1 MVNLDNNWAGL
12 NNPTE
17 IQDREDKIELSL
29 RDLLLSELI
38 TTVKKRLDQLEEEE
52 EEEDY
57 DHENDDTD
65 SEDSSNDDTDEVE
78 ADDESETSDCS
89 SDSGVGASD

>member
-12 NNPTE
+12 YNPTE
-17 IQDREDKIELSL
+17 IQDREDIIELSL
-29 RDLLLSELI
+29 RDLLLSQLI
-38 TTVKKRLDQLEEEE
+38 TTVKKRLDQLEEE

>member
-52 EEEDY
+52 EEDY